1 MKRQKK
7 SVLSLKRTYES
18 YYGEFL
24 SVFFIF
30 SLKKLTKAY
39 VLNERPL
46 SEKNPA
52 LVRLSASEVKFLVSD
67 IVTSIWSEKPHQS
80 EGL

>member
-1 MKRQKK
+1 MRATMENFG
-7 SVLSLKRTYES
+7 VP
-18 YYGEFL
+18 FL